1 MSLELCNLNE
11 FVFNN
16 IISAGRMAMANVAY
30 DFNDPTVKSKVT
42 PRTVVTRTADQVR
55 WRMGFL
61 HLFRC
66 DY

>member
-30 DFNDPTVKSKVT
+30 DFNDPQSSL
-42 PRTVVTRTADQVR
+42 RLQRA
-55 WRMGFL
+55 L
-61 HLFRC
+61 L
-66 DY
+66 